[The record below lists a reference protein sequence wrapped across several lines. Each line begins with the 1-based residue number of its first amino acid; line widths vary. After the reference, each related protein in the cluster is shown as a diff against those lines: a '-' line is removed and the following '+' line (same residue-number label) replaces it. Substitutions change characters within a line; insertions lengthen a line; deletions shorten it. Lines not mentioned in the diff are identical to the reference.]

1 MIFNQENFIEELQ
14 KIYNKNNFE
23 NWSREHLEQ
32 YLKYLE
38 NYTID
43 EYYKNQIKEIKTV
56 LNY

>member
-23 NWSREHLEQ
+23 NWNREHLEQ

-38 NYTID
+38 TYTID
-43 EYYKNQIKEIKTV
+43 EYYKKQINQIKSI
-56 LNY
+56 LN